1 MTNQQGEGRII
12 KMSRLDYSHFVVHEM
27 RDEMLLDRIASQIGP
42 PELVCEVSN
51 YTWNKF
57 TTDRSVHST
66 ANLRLQMKT
75 QSWNIDEDRE
85 TADPMV
91 MMKHWV
97 TEALQLRGEELTE
110 ELAVTLSLVTEVNNM
125 TDVNDLIP
133 HFVREAGFLHDRDQE
148 QIVSK
153 AIALLHPE
161 LFEN

>member
-1 MTNQQGEGRII
+1 MTNQRSEGRII

-27 RDEMLLDRIASQIGP
+27 QDDMLLDRIAAQEGP

-51 YTWNKF
+51 YTWDMF
-57 TTDRSVHST
+57 TTIRGIHTIVS
-66 ANLRLQMKT
+66 LRLQMKT
-75 QSWNIDEDRE
+75 QSWNIDEERE
-85 TADPMV
+85 TTDPMA

-97 TEALQLRGEELTE
+97 TEALQLQAEELTT
-110 ELAVTLSLVTEVNNM
+110 ELAVILSLVTEVEKM

-153 AIALLHPE
+153 VIALLHPE
-161 LFEN
+161 LFLT